1 MMNEPKITTQNVLS
15 AISQLM
21 QFILGF
27 LLGVALIAAGA
38 VGAAYY
44 YFKKVSSTVPEK
56 PIYPETVAETAS
68 DRSEDVETQPELE
81 SESATD
87 IEPGSATT
95 PQENIPPNAY
105 YANVTWSEGLS
116 LRAEPD
122 IDSDRIGGVG
132 YNARIL
138 ILEDSADKNWQKIR
152 IPSSQQEGWVK
163 AGNVRKAAN

>member
-15 AISQLM
+15 AISQTM

-27 LLGVALIAAGA
+27 LLGVALITAGA
-38 VGAAYY
+38 AGAAYY

-56 PIYPETVAETAS
+56 PIYPETVAES

-81 SESATD
+81 PESATD
-87 IEPGSATT
+87 SEPELVTT
-95 PQENIPPNAY
+95 PQEDIPTNAY

-116 LRAEPD
+116 VRAEPD
-122 IDSDRIGGVG
+122 PNSNRIGGVG

-163 AGNVRKAAN
+163 SGNVRKATN